1 MIYVNEKDLVVPGEL
16 LAEDDY
22 YSGRGTFE
30 DDGKICSKLLG
41 LVSLRNKK
49 ISVIPLKSKYIPKK
63 GDVVIG
69 KIDDVRF
76 SMWGVDINSPY
87 SGILPASEVFGRE
100 KKELSRVF
108 DIGDVLFLRI
118 VDVDEVKKVKLGL
131 KGRGMGKFRGGV
143 IVDIAPTKVP
153 RLIGKKGSM
162 INMIK
167 DKTGCKIVVGQNG
180 LVWVKGNEDMEQ
192 IVKNTIKLIEREA
205 HTSGL
210 TDRVKNKLCLLIDG
224 ELPEEETEVMEEK
237 EEIVEESFEEGLKKP
252 EIQDFRDEV
261 EKEIAE
267 EMALEESEDEFDD
280 SEEDLD
286 SEELDDSEEE
296 FDDSEDIS
304 DDEEFDDSEDISD
317 DEEFDDSEEDLDSED
332 GFEEEIDYADS
343 EDDEDELAI
352 EELEEKVETEEFMD
366 DSDEDSDFIEEDI
379 IELDEDAESLNEED
393 DEEEFDVLEESEAE
407 IFDEAEVLD
416 GAEEI
421 SDDELEEVINE
432 AISEDEESQDD
443 SIEAESE
450 DEESQEESIEDE
462 SEDEEEKEKEEKSK
476 KPKFLDTFEYIN
488 EQKKKNKS
496 SFDLSR
502 ADNSDSPTLNISQR
516 RGI

>member
-22 YSGRGTFE
+22 YPGRGTFE

-49 ISVIPLKSKYIPKK
+49 ISVIPLKSKYLPKK

-131 KGRGMGKFRGGV
+131 KGRGMGKFKGGV

-192 IVKNTIKLIEREA
+192 IVKNIIKLIEKEA

-210 TDRVKNKLCLLIDG
+210 TDRIKNKLCLLIDG
-224 ELPEEETEVMEEK
+224 ELPPEEEEAEEA
-237 EEIVEESFEEGLKKP
+237 EQEVEEEDTFEEGLKKP
-252 EIQDFRDEV
+252 ELQDFRDEV
-261 EKEIAE
+261 EKELAE
-267 EMALEESEDEFDD
+267 EGFLDED

-286 SEELDDSEEE
+286 DEDSEEE
-296 FDDSEDIS
+296 EFEDDVEDFNDETEDYEDI
-304 DDEEFDDSEDISD
+304 D
-317 DEEFDDSEEDLDSED
+317 EEDLDDEDSED
-332 GFEEEIDYADS
+332 EDEEDLDDEDSEEEIEDF
-343 EDDEDELAI
+343 EDDISD
-352 EELEEKVETEEFMD
+352 EELE
-366 DSDEDSDFIEEDI
+366 
-379 IELDEDAESLNEED
+379 
-393 DEEEFDVLEESEAE
+393 DV
-407 IFDEAEVLD
+407 
-416 GAEEI
+416 I
-421 SDDELEEVINE
+421 SD
-432 AISEDEESQDD
+432 AISEDEEDVEED
-443 SIEAESE
+443 SEDLEDSEEEISEEEAVEEDSE
-450 DEESQEESIEDE
+450 DEDAV
-462 SEDEEEKEKEEKSK
+462 EDEEAPEEEVEEVASQEDSEDDEKEEKSK
-476 KPKFLDTFEYIN
+476 KPNFMDTYEFIN
-488 EQKKKNKS
+488 EQKKNNKS

-502 ADNSDSPTLNISQR
+502 ADNSKSPTLNISQG

>member
-22 YSGRGTFE
+22 YPGRGTFE

-49 ISVIPLKSKYIPKK
+49 ISVIPLKSKYLPKK

-131 KGRGMGKFRGGV
+131 KGRGMGKFKGGV

-192 IVKNTIKLIEREA
+192 IVKNIIKLIEREA

-210 TDRVKNKLCLLIDG
+210 TDRIKNKLCLLIDG
-224 ELPEEETEVMEEK
+224 ELPPEEEE
-237 EEIVEESFEEGLKKP
+237 VEEVDQEEEEEDAFEDGLKKP
-252 EIQDFRDEV
+252 ELQDFRDEV
-261 EKEIAE
+261 EKELAE
-267 EMALEESEDEFDD
+267 EGFLDEDSEEDFDDEDSEDEEFEEDLEDFNDETEDYEDIDEEDLDDDEDSEDEDEDDDLETSEEEIEDFEDDISDEELEDVISEAISEDEDEDEIVEESEDEEDV
-280 SEEDLD
+280 EE
-286 SEELDDSEEE
+286 
-296 FDDSEDIS
+296 
-304 DDEEFDDSEDISD
+304 
-317 DEEFDDSEEDLDSED
+317 
-332 GFEEEIDYADS
+332 DS
-343 EDDEDELAI
+343 EDDEDL
-352 EELEEKVETEEFMD
+352 
-366 DSDEDSDFIEEDI
+366 EDS
-379 IELDEDAESLNEED
+379 
-393 DEEEFDVLEESEAE
+393 EEEAVE
-407 IFDEAEVLD
+407 
-416 GAEEI
+416 
-421 SDDELEEVINE
+421 
-432 AISEDEESQDD
+432 
-443 SIEAESE
+443 ESE
-450 DEESQEESIEDE
+450 DEEDVEEDSEESPEVEAVEE
-462 SEDEEEKEKEEKSK
+462 SEDEDNEEEDSEDDSKDEKSK
-476 KPKFLDTFEYIN
+476 KPNFMDTYEYIN
-488 EQKKKNKS
+488 EQKKNNKS

-502 ADNSDSPTLNISQR
+502 ADNSKSPTLNISQG

>member
-22 YSGRGTFE
+22 YPGRGTFE

-49 ISVIPLKSKYIPKK
+49 ISVIPLKSKYLPKK

-131 KGRGMGKFRGGV
+131 KGRGMGKFKGGV

-192 IVKNTIKLIEREA
+192 IVKNIIKLIEREA

-210 TDRVKNKLCLLIDG
+210 TDRIKNKLCLLIDG
-224 ELPEEETEVMEEK
+224 ELPPEEEEV
-237 EEIVEESFEEGLKKP
+237 EEIVEEEAEEEDAFEEGLKKP
-252 EIQDFRDEV
+252 ELQDFRDEV
-261 EKEIAE
+261 EKELAE
-267 EMALEESEDEFDD
+267 EGFIDED
-280 SEEDLD
+280 SEEDVDDDED
-286 SEELDDSEEE
+286 SDEDEFEDDVEDFNDETE
-296 FDDSEDIS
+296 DYEDI
-304 DDEEFDDSEDISD
+304 D
-317 DEEFDDSEEDLDSED
+317 EEDLDDEDSED
-332 GFEEEIDYADS
+332 
-343 EDDEDELAI
+343 EDDEDLDESEEEI
-352 EELEEKVETEEFMD
+352 EDFEDDISDEELE
-366 DSDEDSDFIEEDI
+366 
-379 IELDEDAESLNEED
+379 
-393 DEEEFDVLEESEAE
+393 DV
-407 IFDEAEVLD
+407 
-416 GAEEI
+416 I
-421 SDDELEEVINE
+421 SD
-432 AISEDEESQDD
+432 AISEDE
-443 SIEAESE
+443 
-450 DEESQEESIEDE
+450 DEIVDE
-462 SEDEEEKEKEEKSK
+462 SEDEEDSEENSEDEEDSEEESEDEEDLETSEDEDKEDSEDEEVVEEDEEDSEETPEEESEEDSEEDSDDEKEDKSK
-476 KPKFLDTFEYIN
+476 KPNFMDTYEYIN
-488 EQKKKNKS
+488 EQKKNNKS

-502 ADNSDSPTLNISQR
+502 ADNSKSPTLNISQG

>member
-30 DDGKICSKLLG
+30 EDGKVCSKLLG

-49 ISVIPLKSKYIPKK
+49 ISVIPLKSKYLPKK

-131 KGRGMGKFRGGV
+131 KGRGMGKFKGGV

-192 IVKNTIKLIEREA
+192 IVKNIIKLIEKEA

-210 TDRVKNKLCLLIDG
+210 TDRIKNKLCLLIDG
-224 ELPEEETEVMEEK
+224 ELPPEEEEEA
-237 EEIVEESFEEGLKKP
+237 EPEVEEDAFEEGLKKP
-252 EIQDFRDEV
+252 ELQDFREEV
-261 EKEIAE
+261 EKELAE
-267 EMALEESEDEFDD
+267 EDFDD
-280 SEEDLD
+280 DSDEDFD
-286 SEELDDSEEE
+286 DEDSEEE
-296 FDDSEDIS
+296 DIEDYEDDSGDIEEDFEDFDDDS
-304 DDEEFDDSEDISD
+304 DEEFDDEGSEEGIEELEEDITDDELEDVISEAISEDEDSAED
-317 DEEFDDSEEDLDSED
+317 DLVEEENEDLEDSEEEPVDDSEGEEESSEEEPVEEAAKEPVEDSE
-332 GFEEEIDYADS
+332 GEEESSEEDS
-343 EDDEDELAI
+343 EDDED
-352 EELEEKVETEEFMD
+352 
-366 DSDEDSDFIEEDI
+366 
-379 IELDEDAESLNEED
+379 
-393 DEEEFDVLEESEAE
+393 
-407 IFDEAEVLD
+407 
-416 GAEEI
+416 
-421 SDDELEEVINE
+421 
-432 AISEDEESQDD
+432 
-443 SIEAESE
+443 
-450 DEESQEESIEDE
+450 
-462 SEDEEEKEKEEKSK
+462 KEEKSK

-496 SFDLSR
+496 SFDFSR
-502 ADNSDSPTLNISQR
+502 ADNSKSPTLNISQG

>member
-22 YSGRGTFE
+22 YPGRGTFE

-49 ISVIPLKSKYIPKK
+49 ISVIPLKSKYLPKK

-131 KGRGMGKFRGGV
+131 KGRGMGKFKGGV

-180 LVWVKGNEDMEQ
+180 LVWVKGKEDMEQ
-192 IVKNTIKLIEREA
+192 IVKNIIKLIEKEA

-210 TDRVKNKLCLLIDG
+210 TDRIKNQLCLLIDG
-224 ELPEEETEVMEEK
+224 ELPPEEEEAEEA
-237 EEIVEESFEEGLKKP
+237 EQEVEEEDAFEEGLKKP
-252 EIQDFRDEV
+252 ELQDFRDEV
-261 EKEIAE
+261 EKELAE
-267 EMALEESEDEFDD
+267 EGFIDED

-286 SEELDDSEEE
+286 DEDSEEE
-296 FDDSEDIS
+296 EFEDDVEDFNDETEDYEDI
-304 DDEEFDDSEDISD
+304 D
-317 DEEFDDSEEDLDSED
+317 EEDLDDED
-332 GFEEEIDYADS
+332 SEEEIEDF
-343 EDDEDELAI
+343 EDDISD
-352 EELEEKVETEEFMD
+352 EELE
-366 DSDEDSDFIEEDI
+366 
-379 IELDEDAESLNEED
+379 
-393 DEEEFDVLEESEAE
+393 DV
-407 IFDEAEVLD
+407 
-416 GAEEI
+416 I
-421 SDDELEEVINE
+421 SD
-432 AISEDEESQDD
+432 AISEDEEDVEED
-443 SIEAESE
+443 SEDLEDSEEEAVEEDSE
-450 DEESQEESIEDE
+450 DEDAVEDEEAPEEEVEELASQED
-462 SEDEEEKEKEEKSK
+462 SEDEEKEEKSK
-476 KPKFLDTFEYIN
+476 KPNFMDTYEFIN
-488 EQKKKNKS
+488 EQKKNNKS
-496 SFDLSR
+496 SFDLSH
-502 ADNSDSPTLNISQR
+502 ADNSKSPTLNISQG

>member
-49 ISVIPLKSKYIPKK
+49 ISVIPLKSKYLPKK

-131 KGRGMGKFRGGV
+131 KGRGMGKFKGGV

-192 IVKNTIKLIEREA
+192 IVKNIIKLIEKEA

-210 TDRVKNKLCLLIDG
+210 TDRIKNKLCLLIDG
-224 ELPEEETEVMEEK
+224 ELPPEEEVAEE
-237 EEIVEESFEEGLKKP
+237 EEQVEDDFEEDAFEDGLKKP
-252 EIQDFRDEV
+252 ELQDFREEV
-261 EKEIAE
+261 EKELAE
-267 EMALEESEDEFDD
+267 EGFDVEEDED
-280 SEEDLD
+280 
-286 SEELDDSEEE
+286 LDDSEEE
-296 FDDSEDIS
+296 DVEEFNDESEDYEDIEEEFEDL
-304 DDEEFDDSEDISD
+304 DDESEDAEDEDEDFEDLDDESEEKIEEFDEDVSD
-317 DEEFDDSEEDLDSED
+317 
-332 GFEEEIDYADS
+332 
-343 EDDEDELAI
+343 
-352 EELEEKVETEEFMD
+352 EELE
-366 DSDEDSDFIEEDI
+366 
-379 IELDEDAESLNEED
+379 
-393 DEEEFDVLEESEAE
+393 DV
-407 IFDEAEVLD
+407 
-416 GAEEI
+416 I
-421 SDDELEEVINE
+421 SE
-432 AISEDEESQDD
+432 AISEDEV
-443 SIEAESE
+443 
-450 DEESQEESIEDE
+450 EDE
-462 SEDEEEKEKEEKSK
+462 SAEEEEPAEDDAEEESVEEAAEESDDAEEETSQENAEEESDDETDEEKEEKSK
-476 KPKFLDTFEYIN
+476 KPNFMDTYEYIN
-488 EQKKKNKS
+488 EQKKNNNKS

-502 ADNSDSPTLNISQR
+502 ADNSNSPTLNISQR

>member
-49 ISVIPLKSKYIPKK
+49 ISVIPLKSKYLPKK

-131 KGRGMGKFRGGV
+131 KGRGMGKFKGGV

-192 IVKNTIKLIEREA
+192 IVKNIIKLIEKEA

-210 TDRVKNKLCLLIDG
+210 TDRIKNKLCLLIDG
-224 ELPEEETEVMEEK
+224 ELPPEEEVAEE
-237 EEIVEESFEEGLKKP
+237 EEQVEDDFEEDAFEDGLKKP
-252 EIQDFRDEV
+252 ELQDFREEV
-261 EKEIAE
+261 EKELAE
-267 EMALEESEDEFDD
+267 EGFDVEEDED
-280 SEEDLD
+280 
-286 SEELDDSEEE
+286 LDDSEEE
-296 FDDSEDIS
+296 DVEEFNDESEDYEDIEEEFEDL
-304 DDEEFDDSEDISD
+304 DDESEDAEDEDEDFEDLDDESEDEIEEFDEDVSD
-317 DEEFDDSEEDLDSED
+317 
-332 GFEEEIDYADS
+332 
-343 EDDEDELAI
+343 
-352 EELEEKVETEEFMD
+352 EELE
-366 DSDEDSDFIEEDI
+366 
-379 IELDEDAESLNEED
+379 
-393 DEEEFDVLEESEAE
+393 DV
-407 IFDEAEVLD
+407 
-416 GAEEI
+416 I
-421 SDDELEEVINE
+421 SE
-432 AISEDEESQDD
+432 AISEDEV
-443 SIEAESE
+443 
-450 DEESQEESIEDE
+450 EDE
-462 SEDEEEKEKEEKSK
+462 SAEEEEPAEDDAEEESVEETAEESDDAEEETSQENAEEESDDETDEDKEEKSK
-476 KPKFLDTFEYIN
+476 KPNFMDTYEYIN
-488 EQKKKNKS
+488 EQKKNNNKS

-502 ADNSDSPTLNISQR
+502 ADNSNSPTLNISQR

>member
-1 MIYVNEKDLVVPGEL
+1 MGSICMIYVNEKDLVVPGEL

-49 ISVIPLKSKYIPKK
+49 ISVIPLKSKYLPKK

-131 KGRGMGKFRGGV
+131 KGRGMGKFKGGV

-192 IVKNTIKLIEREA
+192 IVKNIIKLIEREA

-210 TDRVKNKLCLLIDG
+210 TDRIKNKLCLLIDG
-224 ELPEEETEVMEEK
+224 ELPPEEEVAEEEQI
-237 EEIVEESFEEGLKKP
+237 EEDFEEEAFEDGLKKP
-252 EIQDFRDEV
+252 ELQDFRDEV
-261 EKEIAE
+261 EKELAE
-267 EMALEESEDEFDD
+267 EGFDIDESEDEDLDD
-280 SEEDLD
+280 SEEDDLEDFNDESEDYEEIEEEFEVLD
-286 SEELDDSEEE
+286 EESEDAEDEDEVFEDLDEESEEE
-296 FDDSEDIS
+296 I
-304 DDEEFDDSEDISD
+304 EEFDEDVSD
-317 DEEFDDSEEDLDSED
+317 
-332 GFEEEIDYADS
+332 
-343 EDDEDELAI
+343 
-352 EELEEKVETEEFMD
+352 EELE
-366 DSDEDSDFIEEDI
+366 
-379 IELDEDAESLNEED
+379 
-393 DEEEFDVLEESEAE
+393 DV
-407 IFDEAEVLD
+407 
-416 GAEEI
+416 I
-421 SDDELEEVINE
+421 SE
-432 AISEDEESQDD
+432 AISEDEVP
-443 SIEAESE
+443 
-450 DEESQEESIEDE
+450 EEEVAEDE
-462 SEDEEEKEKEEKSK
+462 SEVAEENAEESDDETDEEREEKSK
-476 KPKFLDTFEYIN
+476 KPNFMDTYEYIN
-488 EQKKKNKS
+488 EQKKNNKS

-502 ADNSDSPTLNISQR
+502 ADNSNSPTLNISQR

>member
-22 YSGRGTFE
+22 YPGRGTFE

-49 ISVIPLKSKYIPKK
+49 ISVIPLKSKYLPKK

-131 KGRGMGKFRGGV
+131 KGRGMGKFKGGV

-192 IVKNTIKLIEREA
+192 IVKNIIKLIEKEA

-210 TDRVKNKLCLLIDG
+210 TDRIKNKLCLLIDG
-224 ELPEEETEVMEEK
+224 ELPPEEEE
-237 EEIVEESFEEGLKKP
+237 VEEVEQEEAEEEDAFEEGLKKP
-252 EIQDFRDEV
+252 ELQDFRDEV
-261 EKEIAE
+261 EKELAE
-267 EMALEESEDEFDD
+267 EGFIDEDDEEDEDDEDSEDEEFEEDLED
-280 SEEDLD
+280 FNDETEDYEDIDEEDLD
-286 SEELDDSEEE
+286 EDEDSEDEEDDDLETSEEEIEDFEDDIDEEDLDDEDSEDEDEEDLDDEDSEEE
-296 FDDSEDIS
+296 IEDFEDDIS
-304 DDEEFDDSEDISD
+304 DEELEDVISEAISEDE
-317 DEEFDDSEEDLDSED
+317 DEIVEESEEDV
-332 GFEEEIDYADS
+332 EEDS
-343 EDDEDELAI
+343 EDDEDL
-352 EELEEKVETEEFMD
+352 
-366 DSDEDSDFIEEDI
+366 EDSEG
-379 IELDEDAESLNEED
+379 
-393 DEEEFDVLEESEAE
+393 EAVE
-407 IFDEAEVLD
+407 
-416 GAEEI
+416 
-421 SDDELEEVINE
+421 
-432 AISEDEESQDD
+432 
-443 SIEAESE
+443 ESE
-450 DEESQEESIEDE
+450 DES
-462 SEDEEEKEKEEKSK
+462 EEENEEDSDDDSKDEKSK
-476 KPKFLDTFEYIN
+476 KPNFMDTYEYIN
-488 EQKKKNKS
+488 EQKKNNKS

-502 ADNSDSPTLNISQR
+502 ADNSKSPTLNISQG

>member
-49 ISVIPLKSKYIPKK
+49 ISVIPLKSKYLPKK

-131 KGRGMGKFRGGV
+131 KGRGMGKFKGGV

-192 IVKNTIKLIEREA
+192 IVKNIIKLIEKEA

-210 TDRVKNKLCLLIDG
+210 TDRIKNKLCLLIDG
-224 ELPEEETEVMEEK
+224 ELPPEEEV
-237 EEIVEESFEEGLKKP
+237 VEEEEQVEDDFEEDAFEDGLKKP
-252 EIQDFRDEV
+252 ELQDFREEV
-261 EKEIAE
+261 EKELAE
-267 EMALEESEDEFDD
+267 EGFDVEEDEDLDD
-280 SEEDLD
+280 SEEDVEEFND
-286 SEELDDSEEE
+286 ESEDYEDIEEE
-296 FDDSEDIS
+296 FEDLDDESEDAE
-304 DDEEFDDSEDISD
+304 DEDEEFEDLDDESEEKI
-317 DEEFDDSEEDLDSED
+317 EEFDEDVSD
-332 GFEEEIDYADS
+332 
-343 EDDEDELAI
+343 
-352 EELEEKVETEEFMD
+352 EELE
-366 DSDEDSDFIEEDI
+366 
-379 IELDEDAESLNEED
+379 
-393 DEEEFDVLEESEAE
+393 DV
-407 IFDEAEVLD
+407 
-416 GAEEI
+416 I
-421 SDDELEEVINE
+421 SE
-432 AISEDEESQDD
+432 AISEDEV
-443 SIEAESE
+443 E
-450 DEESQEESIEDE
+450 DEAAEEDE
-462 SEDEEEKEKEEKSK
+462 PAEDDEEETSQENAEEESGDETDEEKGEKSK
-476 KPKFLDTFEYIN
+476 KPNFMDTYEYIN
-488 EQKKKNKS
+488 EQKKNNNKS

-502 ADNSDSPTLNISQR
+502 ADNSNSPTLNISQR

>member
-22 YSGRGTFE
+22 YPGRGTFE

-49 ISVIPLKSKYIPKK
+49 ISVIPLKSKYLPKK

-131 KGRGMGKFRGGV
+131 KGRGMGKFKGGV

-192 IVKNTIKLIEREA
+192 IVKNIIKLIEREA

-210 TDRVKNKLCLLIDG
+210 TDRIKNKLCLLIDG
-224 ELPEEETEVMEEK
+224 ELPPEEEE
-237 EEIVEESFEEGLKKP
+237 VEEVEQEEAEEEDAFEEGLKKP
-252 EIQDFRDEV
+252 ELQDFRDEV
-261 EKEIAE
+261 EKELAE
-267 EMALEESEDEFDD
+267 EGFIDEDDEEDEDDEDSEDEEFEEDLED
-280 SEEDLD
+280 FNDETEDYEDIDEEDLD
-286 SEELDDSEEE
+286 EDEDSEDEEDDDLETSEEE
-296 FDDSEDIS
+296 IEDFEDDIS
-304 DDEEFDDSEDISD
+304 DEELEDVISEAISEDE
-317 DEEFDDSEEDLDSED
+317 DEIVEESEED
-332 GFEEEIDYADS
+332 EEEDS
-343 EDDEDELAI
+343 EDDEDL
-352 EELEEKVETEEFMD
+352 
-366 DSDEDSDFIEEDI
+366 EDS
-379 IELDEDAESLNEED
+379 
-393 DEEEFDVLEESEAE
+393 EEEAAE
-407 IFDEAEVLD
+407 
-416 GAEEI
+416 
-421 SDDELEEVINE
+421 
-432 AISEDEESQDD
+432 
-443 SIEAESE
+443 ESE
-450 DEESQEESIEDE
+450 DEENEED
-462 SEDEEEKEKEEKSK
+462 SEDDSKDEKSK
-476 KPKFLDTFEYIN
+476 KPNFMDTYEYIN
-488 EQKKKNKS
+488 EQKKNNKS

-502 ADNSDSPTLNISQR
+502 ADNSKSPTLNISQG

>member
-22 YSGRGTFE
+22 YPGRGTFD

-49 ISVIPLKSKYIPKK
+49 ISVIPLKSKYLPKK

-131 KGRGMGKFRGGV
+131 KGRGMGKFKGGV

-192 IVKNTIKLIEREA
+192 IVKNIIKLIEKEA

-210 TDRVKNKLCLLIDG
+210 TDRIKNKLCLLIDG
-224 ELPEEETEVMEEK
+224 ELPPEEEEAEEA
-237 EEIVEESFEEGLKKP
+237 EQEVEEEDAFEEGLKKP
-252 EIQDFRDEV
+252 ELQDFRDEV
-261 EKEIAE
+261 EKELAE
-267 EMALEESEDEFDD
+267 EGFLDED

-286 SEELDDSEEE
+286 DEDSEEE
-296 FDDSEDIS
+296 EFEDDVEDFNDETEDYEDI
-304 DDEEFDDSEDISD
+304 D
-317 DEEFDDSEEDLDSED
+317 EEDLDDEDSED
-332 GFEEEIDYADS
+332 EDEEDLDDEDSEEEIEDF
-343 EDDEDELAI
+343 EDDISD
-352 EELEEKVETEEFMD
+352 EELE
-366 DSDEDSDFIEEDI
+366 
-379 IELDEDAESLNEED
+379 
-393 DEEEFDVLEESEAE
+393 DV
-407 IFDEAEVLD
+407 
-416 GAEEI
+416 I
-421 SDDELEEVINE
+421 SD
-432 AISEDEESQDD
+432 AISEDEEDVEED
-443 SIEAESE
+443 SEDLEDSEEEISEEEAVEEDSE
-450 DEESQEESIEDE
+450 DEDAV
-462 SEDEEEKEKEEKSK
+462 EDEEAPEEEVEEVASQEDSEDDEKEEKSK
-476 KPKFLDTFEYIN
+476 KPNFMDTYEFIN
-488 EQKKKNKS
+488 EQKKNNKS

-502 ADNSDSPTLNISQR
+502 ADNSKSPTLNISQG

>member
-49 ISVIPLKSKYIPKK
+49 ISVIPLKSKYLPKK

-131 KGRGMGKFRGGV
+131 KGRGMGKFKGGV

-192 IVKNTIKLIEREA
+192 IVKNIIKLIEKEA

-210 TDRVKNKLCLLIDG
+210 TDRIKNKLCLLIDG
-224 ELPEEETEVMEEK
+224 ELPPEEEEAEEA
-237 EEIVEESFEEGLKKP
+237 EQVEDDFEEDAFEDGLKKP
-252 EIQDFRDEV
+252 ELQDFREEV
-261 EKEIAE
+261 EKELAE
-267 EMALEESEDEFDD
+267 EGFDVEEDEVLDD
-280 SEEDLD
+280 SEEDLED
-286 SEELDDSEEE
+286 FNDESEDYEDVEEE
-296 FDDSEDIS
+296 F
-304 DDEEFDDSEDISD
+304 
-317 DEEFDDSEEDLDSED
+317 EDLDDESED
-332 GFEEEIDYADS
+332 EIEEFEEEVSD
-343 EDDEDELAI
+343 
-352 EELEEKVETEEFMD
+352 EELE
-366 DSDEDSDFIEEDI
+366 
-379 IELDEDAESLNEED
+379 
-393 DEEEFDVLEESEAE
+393 DV
-407 IFDEAEVLD
+407 
-416 GAEEI
+416 I
-421 SDDELEEVINE
+421 SE
-432 AISEDEESQDD
+432 AISEDEF
-443 SIEAESE
+443 E
-450 DEESQEESIEDE
+450 DEVLEEEPAEENAEDE
-462 SEDEEEKEKEEKSK
+462 SEDIEEGTSEDENEEESDDETDGDKEDKSK
-476 KPKFLDTFEYIN
+476 KPNFMDTYEYIN
-488 EQKKKNKS
+488 EQKKNNNKS

-502 ADNSDSPTLNISQR
+502 ADNSNSPTLNISQR

>member
-22 YSGRGTFE
+22 YPGRGTFE

-49 ISVIPLKSKYIPKK
+49 ISVIPLKSKYLPKK

-131 KGRGMGKFRGGV
+131 KGRGMGKFKGGV

-192 IVKNTIKLIEREA
+192 IVKNIIKLIEREA

-210 TDRVKNKLCLLIDG
+210 TDRIKNKLCLLIDG
-224 ELPEEETEVMEEK
+224 ELPPEEEE
-237 EEIVEESFEEGLKKP
+237 VEEVEQEEAEEEDAFEEGLKKP
-252 EIQDFRDEV
+252 ELQDFRDEV
-261 EKEIAE
+261 EKELAE
-267 EMALEESEDEFDD
+267 EGFIDEDDEEDEDDEDSEDEEFEEDLED
-280 SEEDLD
+280 FNDETEDYEDIDEEDLD
-286 SEELDDSEEE
+286 EDEDSEDEEDDDLETSEEE
-296 FDDSEDIS
+296 IEDFEDDIS
-304 DDEEFDDSEDISD
+304 DEELEDVISEAISEDE
-317 DEEFDDSEEDLDSED
+317 DEIVEESEEDV
-332 GFEEEIDYADS
+332 EEDS
-343 EDDEDELAI
+343 EDDEDL
-352 EELEEKVETEEFMD
+352 
-366 DSDEDSDFIEEDI
+366 EDS
-379 IELDEDAESLNEED
+379 
-393 DEEEFDVLEESEAE
+393 EEEAAE
-407 IFDEAEVLD
+407 
-416 GAEEI
+416 
-421 SDDELEEVINE
+421 
-432 AISEDEESQDD
+432 
-443 SIEAESE
+443 ESE
-450 DEESQEESIEDE
+450 DEEDVEDSEESPEEEAAEE
-462 SEDEEEKEKEEKSK
+462 SEDEENEEDSEDDSKDEKSK
-476 KPKFLDTFEYIN
+476 KPNFMDTYEYIN
-488 EQKKKNKS
+488 EQKKNNKS

-502 ADNSDSPTLNISQR
+502 ADNSKSPTLNISQG

>member
-1 MIYVNEKDLVVPGEL
+1 MGSICMIYVNEKDLVVPGEL
-16 LAEDDY
+16 FAEDDY
-22 YSGRGTFE
+22 YPGRGTFE

-49 ISVIPLKSKYIPKK
+49 ISVIPLKSKYLPKK

-131 KGRGMGKFRGGV
+131 KGRGMGKFKGGV

-192 IVKNTIKLIEREA
+192 IVKNIIKLIEKEA

-210 TDRVKNKLCLLIDG
+210 TDRIKNKLCLLIDG
-224 ELPEEETEVMEEK
+224 ELPPEEEEAEEA
-237 EEIVEESFEEGLKKP
+237 EQEVEEEDAFEEGLKKP
-252 EIQDFRDEV
+252 ELQDFRDEV
-261 EKEIAE
+261 EKELAE
-267 EMALEESEDEFDD
+267 EGFLDED

-286 SEELDDSEEE
+286 DEDSEEE
-296 FDDSEDIS
+296 EFEDDVEDFNDETEDYEDI
-304 DDEEFDDSEDISD
+304 D
-317 DEEFDDSEEDLDSED
+317 EEDLDDEDSED
-332 GFEEEIDYADS
+332 EDEEDLDDEDSEEEIEDF
-343 EDDEDELAI
+343 EDDISD
-352 EELEEKVETEEFMD
+352 EELE
-366 DSDEDSDFIEEDI
+366 
-379 IELDEDAESLNEED
+379 
-393 DEEEFDVLEESEAE
+393 DV
-407 IFDEAEVLD
+407 
-416 GAEEI
+416 I
-421 SDDELEEVINE
+421 SD
-432 AISEDEESQDD
+432 AISEDEEDVEEDSEDLEDSEEETVEDD
-443 SIEAESE
+443 SE
-450 DEESQEESIEDE
+450 DEDAVKDEEAPEEEAEEVASQED
-462 SEDEEEKEKEEKSK
+462 SEDDEKEEKSK
-476 KPKFLDTFEYIN
+476 KPNFMDTYEFIN
-488 EQKKKNKS
+488 EQKKNNKS

-502 ADNSDSPTLNISQR
+502 ADNSKSPTLNISQG